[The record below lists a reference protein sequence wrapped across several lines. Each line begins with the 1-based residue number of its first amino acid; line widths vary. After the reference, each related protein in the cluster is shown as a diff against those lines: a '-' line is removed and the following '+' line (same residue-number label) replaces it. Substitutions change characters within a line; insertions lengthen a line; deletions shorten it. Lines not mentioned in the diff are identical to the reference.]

1 MKDEELLNIFR
12 ATGAML
18 QGHFLLSSGLHSS
31 HYLQCALVLQHPAYA
46 ERLGCALAER
56 VVAAVGNACQFVM
69 SPAMGG
75 IVIGYETARAL
86 DTPAGKVRA
95 LFTERTEGT
104 MTLRRGFQLIAGERG
119 IVVEDVITTGGSTK
133 ETIDVVRSA
142 GGHVMAVASIIDRSQ
157 GAIDF
162 SVPNVSLLRMG
173 IQNYPASD
181 CPFCREQIPLVKP
194 GSRNVKR
201 KT

>member
-31 HYLQCALVLQHPAYA
+31 HYLQCALVLQHPACA
-46 ERLGCALAER
+46 EQLGRALAER
-56 VVAAVGNACQFVM
+56 VVATVGHDCQFVM

-86 DTPAGKVRA
+86 DAPAGKVRA
-95 LFTERTEGT
+95 LFTERTEGM
-104 MTLRRGFQLIAGERG
+104 MTLRRGFQIVAGERG

-133 ETIDVVRSA
+133 ETMDVVRSA
-142 GGHVMAVASIIDRSQ
+142 GGIVAAVASIIDRSQ

-162 SVPNVSLLRMG
+162 SVPNVSLLRMEVP
-173 IQNYPASD
+173 NYPPSD
-181 CPFCREQIPLVKP
+181 CPLCREQIPLVKP

-201 KT
+201 ET